1 MHHQNA
7 AMQACIQDCLRC
19 HEVCLGMT
27 SHHCLEKGGKHGEP
41 NHLRLMLACV
51 EICRAAAS
59 IMLINVEQHK
69 NVCSACAEIC
79 EACAASCEKI
89 GGMEPCVEACLR
101 CAKSCREMAA

>member
-1 MHHQNA
+1 MHHQDA
-7 AMQACIQDCLRC
+7 TMQACIQDCLHC

-27 SHHCLEKGGKHGEP
+27 SHHCLTAGGKHSDP
-41 NHLRLMLACV
+41 VHLRLMLACA